1 MRVNTINTVAPRMYY
16 TQRIHFKGEKEEL
29 ISEGLKEVMSEAL
42 PIYKGFRTL
51 QKVGDGDKKGA
62 VKQAVG
68 TVDNIVC
75 QPIKQ
80 AAATAVAAKGA
91 LIGSVLG
98 PVGAGVGAAVGYFGT
113 LLGWGKIRNK
123 IVDGIM
129 DD

>member
-1 MRVNTINTVAPRMYY
+1 MRVNAINMVTPKMYNN
-16 TQRIHFKGEKEEL
+16 QKVHFKGEKEEL
-29 ISEGLKEVMSEAL
+29 LSEGFKEVISEAL
-42 PIYKGFRTL
+42 PIYKGFRTI

-80 AAATAVAAKGA
+80 AAASVIAAKGA

-123 IVDGIM
+123 LVDGIM